1 MGHGQASATSRED
14 STLRLR
20 QFERVVEGLD
30 EMIVV
35 ADLQYRIVLANRSF
49 LSTWAEARTSVWA
62 GLSRKLSA
70 RKSLGNL
77 WPNDR

>member
-49 LSTWAEARTSVWA
+49 LEYVGR
-62 GLSRKLSA
+62 SA
-70 RKSLGNL
+70 DQCMGWLIPEVVGQEVFRKSLAQ
-77 WPNDR
+77 